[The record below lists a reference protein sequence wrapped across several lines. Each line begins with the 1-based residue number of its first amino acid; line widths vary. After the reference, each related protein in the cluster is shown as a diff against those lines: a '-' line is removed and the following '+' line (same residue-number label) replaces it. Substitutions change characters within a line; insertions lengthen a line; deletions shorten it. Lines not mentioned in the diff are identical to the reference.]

1 MKLLLPLSCRI
12 NTNTLFGC
20 AKLIGYLASAV
31 NVLSSNPCV
40 GPLPEN
46 NREKHRGAQRSLYQL
61 QKNDIFPMP
70 PSVNETFEQELN
82 PMLRLLYLYLP
93 GSTFLASF
101 TDQNKQFC
109 NLKSVFKFLN
119 HGFSV

>member
-12 NTNTLFGC
+12 NTNLLFG
-20 AKLIGYLASAV
+20 LF
-31 NVLSSNPCV
+31 NVLSSNTCV
-40 GPLPEN
+40 GPLPKN
-46 NREKHRGAQRSLYQL
+46 NREEHRGAQRSLYQL

-101 TDQNKQFC
+101 TDRNKQFF
-109 NLKSVFKFLN
+109 NVKSVFKFLN

>member
-12 NTNTLFGC
+12 NTNLLFGC
-20 AKLIGYLASAV
+20 AKLIGYLAFAV

-40 GPLPEN
+40 GPLPKN
-46 NREKHRGAQRSLYQL
+46 NRGEQRGAQRSLYQL
-61 QKNDIFPMP
+61 QKNNIFPMP

-82 PMLRLLYLYLP
+82 PMLRLLYLCLP

-101 TDQNKQFC
+101 AD
-109 NLKSVFKFLN
+109 
-119 HGFSV
+119 